1 MCGYLGKPAKTAD
14 VPHNRWYTT
23 GEVGM
28 IEEDGF
34 VTITDRLSRFSKIGG
49 QMVPHIRIEGKLHAL
64 ADATEQVFT
73 VTAVPDEGIEPDAE
87 NTGAGAGSS
96 YVIDP
101 LCSPSASLFMAT
113 STDGSPDG

>member
-1 MCGYLGKPAKTAD
+1 MASSPS
-14 VPHNRWYTT
+14 
-23 GEVGM
+23 
-28 IEEDGF
+28 
-34 VTITDRLSRFSKIGG
+34 RLSRFSKIGG

-64 ADATEQVFT
+64 ADATEQVFP
-73 VTAVPDEGIEPDAE
+73 VTAVPDEGIEPDVR

-113 STDGSPDG
+113 STDGSPDGQRIVPLHIWSRPFRFASYSALSAI